1 MSAFLRS
8 VKADLL
14 DRRLLAGVVLLTLAL
29 AAALAY
35 AVLGGNSTAVSV
47 APVAPAGTGS
57 LPVAAAG
64 ISISQGSPKSAD
76 ASTETPSSSYQ
87 RGGPSRNPFASP
99 PAAKAASTSA
109 KGSSSSH
116 TTNSS
121 STPSASKPAPQPASK
136 KPAPVKST
144 PAPAPKKSK
153 PKATAT
159 PDRVSVLFGEV
170 PAGTPTQDLRLT
182 PYENL
187 APLTP
192 LPSTK
197 LPLLVY
203 SGTAANG
210 KLASFARAGEV
221 VLRGSAA
228 CSPSPAQC
236 LTIELEAGDSE
247 QVEYLPAGGKPVV
260 YELEIV
266 SISPGRS

>member
-1 MSAFLRS
+1 MSDFLRS
-8 VKADLL
+8 LKSDLL
-14 DRRLLAGVVLLTLAL
+14 DRRLLAGVVVLTLAL

-35 AVLGGNSTAVSV
+35 AVTGGNSTAASV
-47 APVAPAGTGS
+47 APVAPAGAGS
-57 LPVAAAG
+57 VPVAAAG
-64 ISISQGSPKSAD
+64 ISISTGSLKSAD
-76 ASTETPSSSYQ
+76 ASTETPASSYQ
-87 RGGPSRNPFASP
+87 RGGPARNPFTP
-99 PAAKAASTSA
+99 PKAAKANTSGPSA
-109 KGSSSSH
+109 KGSSPSH
-116 TTNSS
+116 TSNSS
-121 STPSASKPAPQPASK
+121 ATKPAPQPASK
-136 KPAPVKST
+136 KTAPVKPA
-144 PAPAPKKSK
+144 PAPAPKTSK
-153 PKATAT
+153 PKTVT

-182 PYENL
+182 PYEDL

-221 VLRGSAA
+221 VLHGSAA

-236 LTIELEAGDSE
+236 LTIELEAGESE

>member
-57 LPVAAAG
+57 VPVAAAG
-64 ISISQGSPKSAD
+64 ISISQGSLKSAD
-76 ASTETPSSSYQ
+76 ASTETASSSYQ
-87 RGGPSRNPFASP
+87 RGGSLRNPFAPP
-99 PAAKAASTSA
+99 PAAKAKSAGASA

-121 STPSASKPAPQPASK
+121 STKATPQPASK
-136 KPAPVKST
+136 KPAPAKAT
-144 PAPAPKKSK
+144 PAPAPKTSK
-153 PKATAT
+153 PKVTAT

-170 PAGTPTQDLRLT
+170 PAGIPTQDLRLT

-221 VLRGSAA
+221 VLHGSAA

-236 LTIELEAGDSE
+236 LTIELEAGESE

-266 SISPGRS
+266 SISPGKS

>member
-47 APVAPAGTGS
+47 APVAPAGS
-57 LPVAAAG
+57 VPVAAAG
-64 ISISQGSPKSAD
+64 ISISQGSLKSAD
-76 ASTETPSSSYQ
+76 ASTETASSSYQ
-87 RGGPSRNPFASP
+87 RGGPSRNPFTP
-99 PAAKAASTSA
+99 PKAAKAKAAGPTG

-121 STPSASKPAPQPASK
+121 STKPAPQPASK
-136 KPAPVKST
+136 KPAPVKAT

-153 PKATAT
+153 PKVTAT

-221 VLRGSAA
+221 VLHGSAA

-266 SISPGRS
+266 SISPGKS